1 MKKSDVLAVLDR
13 RMEEACKIIDDP
25 KTPSLKRERAR
36 AAWNAMLQVKIEV
49 EDLGTQR
56 EGRGYLTIV

>member
-13 RMEEACKIIDDP
+13 RMEEAYKIIDDP
-25 KTPSLKRERAR
+25 KTPSLKRERAG
-36 AAWNAMLQVKIEV
+36 AAWHALLQVKIEV